1 MRDDAHLPDVTVDA
15 RRRRFEVLYAEHRAC
30 VLGYVLRRTDSTHD
44 AADVIAETFLVA
56 WRRLDDAPTGA
67 SARLWLYGV
76 ARRVLAN
83 HRRGER
89 RRTQLAERLRGDLAS
104 RDAPEAPSGRLAE
117 LAAAFGSLAD
127 GDREVLALEAWEGL
141 SAEEVAAVLGC
152 SRNAA
157 RIRLH
162 RARRRLRAAIAAS
175 QGPGPDGAPPARA
188 ANGSPMRIVEAP
200 GTTHP
205 GAREYRPGH
214 ADDVISMTGSV

>member
-1 MRDDAHLPDVTVDA
+1 MRDDADLPDLTLDA
-15 RRRRFEVLYAEHRAC
+15 RRRRFEALYAEHRAF
-30 VLGYVLRRTDSTHD
+30 VLGYVLRRADSTHD
-44 AADVIAETFLVA
+44 AADVIAETFLIA

-67 SARLWLYGV
+67 GARLWLYGV

-89 RRTQLAERLRGDLAS
+89 RRSQLAERLRGELAA
-104 RDAPEAPSGRLAE
+104 RDALEPPLGQLAE

-141 SAEEVAAVLGC
+141 SAGEVAAVLGC

-175 QGPGPDGAPPARA
+175 QGPGPDGAPLAHPTKGSPARA
-188 ANGSPMRIVEAP
+188 VEAP
-200 GTTHP
+200 GQSIPVHVNT
-205 GAREYRPGH
+205 PGH
-214 ADDVISMTGSV
+214 GDDVISMRGSV

>member
-1 MRDDAHLPDVTVDA
+1 MSDDAHLPDLTVDA
-15 RRRRFEVLYAEHRAC
+15 RRGRFEALYAEHRAC

-89 RRTQLAERLRGDLAS
+89 RRTQLAERLRGELAG
-104 RDAPEAPSGRLAE
+104 RDAPEAPSGELAD

-141 SAEEVAAVLGC
+141 SAGEVAAVLGC

-162 RARRRLRAAIAAS
+162 RARRRLRGAIAAS

-188 ANGSPMRIVEAP
+188 AKGSTTRVVEAP
-200 GTTHP
+200 GMKHP
-205 GAREYRPGH
+205 GARECPPGH
-214 ADDVISMTGSV
+214 SDDVISLRGSV